1 MSSHGC
7 KAGTETPAPLVN
19 SIVNNALF
27 HSNALIHQLDAA
39 SSHSHPAL
47 LSGRLH
53 TELCIKF
60 RSHLDWCQGSSAA
73 TNLEVR
79 SSEHDLLLHFRN
91 GGSEWCTDCLSK
103 HSMQTKI
110 TSRKKNQNWYC
121 GFATYITKSLQT
133 SKETNN
139 PVYKPRR
146 TSCNG
151 C

>member
-27 HSNALIHQLDAA
+27 HSNALIHQSDAA

-47 LSGRLH
+47 LSGRLD

-79 SSEHDLLLHFRN
+79 SSQHDLLLHFRN

-103 HSMQTKI
+103 HSMQTI
-110 TSRKKNQNWYC
+110 TSRKKIKTDTA
-121 GFATYITKSLQT
+121 ATYITKSLQT